1 MYMIKKGMYAKYHG
15 RFPFILRDQFQSS
28 MDALLTRK
36 LPEDSPAVPLI
47 NAVLSLGCRLV
58 QKRKTNDP
66 RVADREA
73 RRYHAVALGAREHLV
88 GAQASLTTV
97 QVNRNFPI

>member
-1 MYMIKKGMYAKYHG
+1 MYAEYHR

-28 MDALLTRK
+28 MDALLTQK

-47 NAVLSLGCRLV
+47 NSVLALGCRLV

-66 RVADREA
+66 KVADRA
-73 RRYHAVALGAREHLV
+73 RHYHAVALGAGGHLV
-88 GAQASLTTV
+88 GAQASITTV
-97 QVNRNFPI
+97 QVNSNFPIVEHTYY

>member
-1 MYMIKKGMYAKYHG
+1 MIKKKGMCAKYHR

-28 MDALLTRK
+28 MDTLLTRK

-47 NAVLSLGCRLV
+47 NAVLSLGCHLI
-58 QKRKTNDP
+58 QKHKTNDP
-66 RVADREA
+66 KITDREA
-73 RRYHAVALGAREHLV
+73 QRYHAVALGAREHLV

-97 QVNRNFPI
+97 QVNRDFPI

>member
-1 MYMIKKGMYAKYHG
+1 
-15 RFPFILRDQFQSS
+15 

-36 LPEDSPAVPLI
+36 LLEDSPAVPLI
-47 NAVLSLGCRLV
+47 NAILSLGCRLV

-97 QVNRNFPI
+97 QASRNYPI